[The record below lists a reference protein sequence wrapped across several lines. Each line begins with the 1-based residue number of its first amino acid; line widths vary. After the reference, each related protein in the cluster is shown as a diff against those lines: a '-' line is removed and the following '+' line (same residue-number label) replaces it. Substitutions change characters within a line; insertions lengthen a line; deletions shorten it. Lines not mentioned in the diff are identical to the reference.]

1 MYSIIPIQPV
11 VSIFSSNA
19 PFQLHTELVEF
30 SFLKKASNAKKRCVT
45 IKEFVFFKF
54 SNAVEEDQ
62 NASGPGEDSFP
73 QRRPNIDPKMSNW
86 SFK

>member
-19 PFQLHTELVEF
+19 PFQLHTELVDF
-30 SFLKKASNAKKRCVT
+30 FFFFKKASNAKKCCVT
-45 IKEFVFFKF
+45 IKEFGFFKF

-73 QRRPNIDPKMSNW
+73 QR
-86 SFK
+86 